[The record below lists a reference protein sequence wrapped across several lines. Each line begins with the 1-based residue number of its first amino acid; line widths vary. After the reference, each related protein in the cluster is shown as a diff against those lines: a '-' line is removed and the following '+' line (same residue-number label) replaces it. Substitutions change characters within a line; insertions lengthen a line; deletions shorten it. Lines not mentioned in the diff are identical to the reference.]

1 MNQGMCGSNIPSY
14 FIDGSHSLAVHFG
27 FSRGHHPNGG
37 MSVAG
42 RLSGGRA
49 VALHRATNSLDKY
62 LKFIAA
68 QADASIADVRSDGYR
83 HRRRFGACNA

>member
-1 MNQGMCGSNIPSY
+1 MDRILWQCISAFRAATIPMVACRL
-14 FIDGSHSLAVHFG
+14 LAGYLV
-27 FSRGHHPNGG
+27 
-37 MSVAG
+37 
-42 RLSGGRA
+42 GRA